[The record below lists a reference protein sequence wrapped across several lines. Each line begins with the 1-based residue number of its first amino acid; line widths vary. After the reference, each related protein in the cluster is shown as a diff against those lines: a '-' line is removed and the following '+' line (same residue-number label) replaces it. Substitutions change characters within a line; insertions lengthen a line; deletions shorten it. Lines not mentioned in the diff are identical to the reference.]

1 MKENFFQNYKAN
13 GYAISAPLLE
23 KIEISHLRSQIDEEL
38 KDHQKGVIIGIEK
51 IKNQNLLKKIIQTFA
66 STEIK
71 KFVEDIKK
79 TINKNVFLLPKFQIH
94 KNYHV
99 NLKEFHGWH
108 RDCGGELNYDYCKNI
123 LFDKKYFFSKIGIY
137 LQKNSDFGGSIDI
150 IKKSHKNFSK
160 IKTII
165 RKIKNIPLKLV
176 MIIHKKFNNLYFA
189 LPENLFM
196 LLVSGKK
203 LYPEESSA
211 VFFDSRIIHRGSPIS
226 KDKMKDVNF
235 MAGKYHAE
243 LPKEKNKYS
252 LYCQLG
258 TSDAVDSYFY
268 DRSKRLDNANEIK
281 NWLQQVEVIKKIDKN
296 FANEIEVILKPI
308 KKKYI

>member
-99 NLKEFHGWH
+99 NLKEFHDGCPACHYSSWYFV
-108 RDCGGELNYDYCKNI
+108 RLPEIANYRKCRNCG
-123 LFDKKYFFSKIGIY
+123 FFSY
-137 LQKNSDFGGSIDI
+137 L
-150 IKKSHKNFSK
+150 
-160 IKTII
+160 
-165 RKIKNIPLKLV
+165 
-176 MIIHKKFNNLYFA
+176 
-189 LPENLFM
+189 
-196 LLVSGKK
+196 
-203 LYPEESSA
+203 
-211 VFFDSRIIHRGSPIS
+211 
-226 KDKMKDVNF
+226 
-235 MAGKYHAE
+235 
-243 LPKEKNKYS
+243 
-252 LYCQLG
+252 
-258 TSDAVDSYFY
+258 
-268 DRSKRLDNANEIK
+268 
-281 NWLQQVEVIKKIDKN
+281 
-296 FANEIEVILKPI
+296 
-308 KKKYI
+308 